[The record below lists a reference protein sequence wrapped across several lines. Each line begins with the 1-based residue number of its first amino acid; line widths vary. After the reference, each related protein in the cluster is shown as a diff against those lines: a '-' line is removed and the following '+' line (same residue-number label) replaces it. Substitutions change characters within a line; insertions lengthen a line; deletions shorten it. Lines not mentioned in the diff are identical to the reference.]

1 MNSSIYLIIRDI
13 NNFIL
18 ENKNLLQNKITLE
31 KEVINLIKNRYK
43 NINYHTIY
51 HTIQQNY
58 NLDEKTD
65 NFYKEQV
72 KLLQKIPQF
81 EQRTKEW
88 YDVRNLMITASDIAT
103 VINENPYQKPLIV
116 LRKKCGLSDPFKGNV
131 YTEWGVKYEPV
142 ATLYL
147 PVASK

>member
-72 KLLQKIPQF
+72 KL
-81 EQRTKEW
+81 
-88 YDVRNLMITASDIAT
+88 
-103 VINENPYQKPLIV
+103 
-116 LRKKCGLSDPFKGNV
+116 
-131 YTEWGVKYEPV
+131 
-142 ATLYL
+142 
-147 PVASK
+147 